1 MWDPEFRIEEEKF
14 KFDLGIF
21 HWFTII
27 MVFTFKYGLKNIDW
41 RIFLDENWRIF
52 LDENWNIL
60 DPCLAYTYADEGRI
74 IAVENNSYFDNSH
87 ATYLCSTHVNAS
99 YMYHWK
105 KKETKFL
112 EK

>member
-1 MWDPEFRIEEEKF
+1 
-14 KFDLGIF
+14 
-21 HWFTII
+21 

-52 LDENWNIL
+52 LDENWRISLDENWNIL
-60 DPCLAYTYADEGRI
+60 DPCLAYTYADEGKK

-105 KKETKFL
+105 EKEAKFL
-112 EK
+112 QK